1 MQTTAVSGA
10 TGVPSAAQRGLGN
23 MKSEDFF
30 RVLVTELQQQDPFE
44 PAKTADMI
52 NQVAQIREIE
62 LSGQLN
68 KTLDQLAGQ
77 QRTLGA
83 SDLIG
88 KYVIAA
94 QTSDDGSASRI
105 EGVVTGVRFESDGTA
120 ILELDTGESVPVSAV
135 AQVTTLEQILAAQSA
150 LLANSSATSDAG
162 KDAADAAAKSA
173 ARSRP
178 SLLGWDWLKLDAAVH
193 V

>member
-10 TGVPSAAQRGLGN
+10 TGVPSTAQRGLGN

>member
-10 TGVPSAAQRGLGN
+10 AGVPSTTQRGLGN

-30 RVLVTELQQQDPFE
+30 RILVSELQQQDPFE

-77 QRTLGA
+77 QRALGA

-94 QTSDDGSASRI
+94 QTSEDGSASRI

-150 LLANSSATSDAG
+150 LLANGSATTDEN

-173 ARSRP
+173 GRSRP

>member
-1 MQTTAVSGA
+1 MQTTAVSGT
-10 TGVPSAAQRGLGN
+10 TGVPSTTQRGLGN

-30 RVLVTELQQQDPFE
+30 RILVTELQQQDPFE

-83 SDLIG
+83 SELIG

-94 QTSDDGSASRI
+94 QTDADGGASRI
-105 EGVVTGVRFESDGTA
+105 EGIVTGVRFESDGTA

-150 LLANSSATSDAG
+150 LLANGSAASDES
-162 KDAADAAAKSA
+162 KEAADAAPKSA